1 MIGTPWCSTSW
12 SWSTQKELPSAGLI
26 LKSKAQPWETEDQ
39 VRVPLLSFWHPYVF
53 TFTYFQLHFYISW
66 HFLKSTYFHLQVN
79 FYQKYIFSPPSK
91 FLPKVHI
98 FTTKYIFSTQVYIFA
113 SKYTFSPQVHI
124 FTSKYMWE
132 PEFSPQISLATAVPV
147 STCHNVLTWGK
158 KLQFWKYLN
167 INFRRCCKNMNLF
180 FFQCQ
185 ISNLPICVDCCI
197 CTLGDTKVR
206 YWRMCVR

>member
-1 MIGTPWCSTSW
+1 M
-12 SWSTQKELPSAGLI
+12 LNHL
-26 LKSKAQPWETEDQ
+26 D
-39 VRVPLLSFWHPYVF
+39 VPLPGVGRPRKNSLQLGWFWRVRPSLGKQRTKSESEWTSFWHPYVF

-158 KLQFWKYLN
+158 KLQFSKYPN
-167 INFRRCCKNMNLF
+167 IN
-180 FFQCQ
+180 
-185 ISNLPICVDCCI
+185 
-197 CTLGDTKVR
+197 
-206 YWRMCVR
+206 